1 MQNGKAYIL
10 GIGAQIIWAGSV
22 IFSKDALTLFTPL
35 TIVSMRFVLS
45 VAFMLLI
52 GSLVAH
58 FRPSSALA
66 LGRIDRSDIP
76 LFVLAGFLQPF
87 LYFVFEIFAIK
98 LISSPTMAEAV
109 LSTNPL
115 FSPLFAYVLS
125 HEKIRLNNI
134 AGILI
139 SSAGVAVILLVG
151 NKDFSIGSVWGVV
164 FAFLAVFSAVTY
176 STLLRRV
183 PAKYNNLTW
192 VCYVQMFGLVFFLPT
207 WGVIDARS
215 VVASVDDI
223 LSSPLLHN
231 ALIDMLYIGVLASV
245 CAFVMFCYTIREL
258 GVTRANVFNNF
269 APVFTA
275 LMMLV
280 FYDERLPLIKWAGIA
295 VVIVGLCIC
304 QMNVSEIRKKRR

>member
-1 MQNGKAYIL
+1 
-10 GIGAQIIWAGSV
+10 
-22 IFSKDALTLFTPL
+22 
-35 TIVSMRFVLS
+35 
-45 VAFMLLI
+45 
-52 GSLVAH
+52 
-58 FRPSSALA
+58 
-66 LGRIDRSDIP
+66 
-76 LFVLAGFLQPF
+76 
-87 LYFVFEIFAIK
+87 
-98 LISSPTMAEAV
+98 
-109 LSTNPL
+109 
-115 FSPLFAYVLS
+115 
-125 HEKIRLNNI
+125 
-134 AGILI
+134 
-139 SSAGVAVILLVG
+139 
-151 NKDFSIGSVWGVV
+151 
-164 FAFLAVFSAVTY
+164 
-176 STLLRRV
+176 
-183 PAKYNNLTW
+183 
-192 VCYVQMFGLVFFLPT
+192 MFGLVFFLPT